1 MSLPSIESL
10 RPARITPAKVALVK
24 IQGVV
29 RTMFAA
35 AAAWNNHRKLNELAG
50 LDDKMLADIG
60 LTRADV
66 GMAASEPL
74 WRDPTARLM
83 VLAVERR
90 ASEKAHLRWRALRRR
105 EVDTAPRRL
114 PRETCAE

>member
-10 RPARITPAKVALVK
+10 TPARITPAKVALVK
-24 IQGVV
+24 VQAVM
-29 RTMFAA
+29 RTAFAA
-35 AAAWNNHRKLNELAG
+35 AVAWNNHRKLGELAG

-74 WRDPTARLM
+74 WRDPTVRLM

-90 ASEKAHLRWRALRRR
+90 ASEKEHARWRTARRR
-105 EVDTAPRRL
+105 EAVQAQRSL
-114 PRETCAE
+114 PREACAD